1 MQIFKI
7 EWIGATSPYF
17 TNPKYGDWQLE
28 KMERAGYGVG
38 NLIERE
44 VTESDA
50 IFLLRIPKEKPDTF
64 DYDKQCKEDY
74 LSAIGMA

>member
-7 EWIGATSPYF
+7 EWIGAASPYF

-44 VTESDA
+44 VTESEA
-50 IFLLRIPKEKPDTF
+50 IFLLRIPKEKPDAF
-64 DYDKQCKEDY
+64 DYAKQVRDDY
-74 LSAIGMA
+74 NQAIGLP